1 MSNEWKWE
9 YTYRSLN
16 KEMAERDIRS
26 LEELYPDGVFAG
38 HVIDVSV
45 DFLRALLEVVI
56 NRDEVRHALRVTRK
70 RLAEYKE
77 AENEDPTA

>member
-1 MSNEWKWE
+1 MSSKWKWE

-16 KEMAERDIRS
+16 KEMAERNIRS

-38 HVIDVSV
+38 QATYVSA
-45 DFLRALLEVVI
+45 DFLRALLEAVI
-56 NRDEVRHALRVTRK
+56 NRDEVWHALEATRK

-77 AENEDPTA
+77 AENEDHTA